1 MFKLL
6 STASEKLPAHG
17 QQSGKANEDVARL
30 AGLQL
35 REERSANE
43 DECHDKQNSWIARQS
58 HAEAIARPRYKMLSS
73 ANPRVT
79 SKSMGLPR
87 QLSAGGQSRPE
98 YGNNVIRG
106 VNHMAAARSMEST
119 VRSNGVTARAF
130 AS

>member
-43 DECHDKQNSWIARQS
+43 DECHNEQNSWIAPPEPRGGNR
-58 HAEAIARPRYKMLSS
+58 HAEVQNVEQRESESNFKIDGIAAPTLPGRPKP
-73 ANPRVT
+73 A
-79 SKSMGLPR
+79 
-87 QLSAGGQSRPE
+87 
-98 YGNNVIRG
+98 
-106 VNHMAAARSMEST
+106 
-119 VRSNGVTARAF
+119 
-130 AS
+130 